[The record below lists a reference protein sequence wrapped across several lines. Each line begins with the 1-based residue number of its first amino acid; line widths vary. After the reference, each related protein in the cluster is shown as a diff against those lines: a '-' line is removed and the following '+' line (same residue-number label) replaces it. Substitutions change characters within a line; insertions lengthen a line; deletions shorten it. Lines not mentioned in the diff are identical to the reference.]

1 MDPGYVKADSRDLSY
16 VNHIMVARVFFESG
30 LHVSANILAVNN
42 QR

>member
-1 MDPGYVKADSRDLSY
+1 MKADSRDLSY
-16 VNHIMVARVFFESG
+16 VNHIMVAEFFKSG